1 MKEKILCLF
10 KEPFKDPVRIEV
22 ENDFLAIQRQ
32 VGCETFQCLNP
43 LHNIMFF
50 IDDEGKFKKGAQPNV
65 RYGTDIIVGNIL
77 VAGIDGEDNV
87 SLSDRQIDI
96 VTRCLNRNAFT
107 RNEAVHVNL
116 KDYMGFAFFSFGGGK
131 DAE

>member
-22 ENDFLAIQRQ
+22 ENDFRAIEKQ

-50 IDDEGKFKKGAQPNV
+50 IDNEGKLKKGAQPNV

-77 VAGIDGEDNV
+77 VAGIDGENNV
-87 SLSDRQIDI
+87 SLTDRQIEI
-96 VTRCLNRNAFT
+96 ITRCLKRDEFT
-107 RNEAVHVNL
+107 REDAARVNI

-131 DAE
+131 GVE